1 MKHKY
6 RIVTD
11 RYCGYEAQYKPWWSP
26 FWLECFGVNTR
37 RTIEASEQVARF
49 HAEGLTREGEPKKA
63 KCVKVLG
70 KLP

>member
-6 RIVTD
+6 RIVAD
-11 RYCGYEAQYKPWWSP
+11 GYLGYEAQYKPWWCP
-26 FWLECFGVNTR
+26 FWLECFGTNTR
-37 RTIEASEQVARF
+37 GTVEDSEQVAKY
-49 HAEGLTREGEPKKA
+49 HAEGLTRAGKPKPA